1 MSLFT
6 KLAPL
11 VQAGAVV
18 HLTLRQSG
26 NLMQLEIL
34 PAIDTGK
41 TGITVPARAF
51 QASPEEL
58 DQEIPG
64 FLDRYVSGA
73 VDLSDQI
80 AVTVAVMDR
89 AIEDAKDAAKKAQT
103 AKAASPARSTSKVA
117 AKPAKAR
124 NDTAG
129 FLEDDSEEDAEA
141 ADDDQQVAPSA
152 APAAATNPGLVV
164 EDSLF

>member
-34 PAIDTGK
+34 PAIDAGK

-58 DQEIPG
+58 DREIPG
-64 FLDRYVSGA
+64 FLDHYVAGA
-73 VDLSDQI
+73 VNLSDQI

-103 AKAASPARSTSKVA
+103 AKAVSPTRGKSQVA
-117 AKPAKAR
+117 TKPAKAR
-124 NDTAG
+124 NDNAG
-129 FLEDDSEEDAEA
+129 FLEDDSEEDPE
-141 ADDDQQVAPSA
+141 DDDQPVTPSTSASA
-152 APAAATNPGLVV
+152 ASNPGLVV